1 MTFDDGIVPMSCPSS
16 VGLIAVVQNGLYGLA
31 DIYGRLM
38 IEPQYEYVDS
48 PTNDRFWYQ
57 NTAGYW
63 GVLDERGAVIVEPS
77 FLHNDLLY
85 GTPPAYVNDYAVVRL
100 KDQVVILDLAG
111 TETVINRAPNI
122 TVGNVIDEV
131 QMLSYYDSS
140 TDRYGFYNVY
150 GLMLTSE
157 LYEDYSPLTNGLI
170 TVKREGKWGVL
181 DNNGIEILPCV
192 YDEINRFNN
201 STIYVIQDN
210 TISYISIS
218 KGI

>member
-1 MTFDDGIVPMSCPSS
+1 M
-16 VGLIAVVQNGLYGLA
+16 
-31 DIYGRLM
+31 
-38 IEPQYEYVDS
+38 
-48 PTNDRFWYQ
+48 
-57 NTAGYW
+57 
-63 GVLDERGAVIVEPS
+63 
-77 FLHNDLLY
+77 
-85 GTPPAYVNDYAVVRL
+85 
-100 KDQVVILDLAG
+100 AG

-140 TDRYGFYNVY
+140 TDRYGFYNVH

-201 STIYVIQDN
+201 STIYVIQDS